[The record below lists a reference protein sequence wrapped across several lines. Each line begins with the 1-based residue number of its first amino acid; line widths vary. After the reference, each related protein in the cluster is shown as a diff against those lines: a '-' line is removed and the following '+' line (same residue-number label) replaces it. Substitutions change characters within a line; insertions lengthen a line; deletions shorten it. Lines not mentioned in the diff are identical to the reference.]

1 MAKALVILTV
11 AVLLTAAIACNDDSP
26 SNPTPTP
33 TPTGTN
39 VAGTWTGSITV
50 AGQTARM
57 TWTLSQSN
65 TTVTGPA
72 VINLATGTVLLNGSL
87 NGTMTG
93 NTLAFTISVAPGGIP
108 TQPTCVGQMTG
119 TMTATIGATSTLTGP
134 MTVSS
139 STCVVPITNATMT
152 LTRS

>member
-1 MAKALVILTV
+1 MARTLLVS
-11 AVLLTAAIACNDDSP
+11 VLLAAAVACNDNS
-26 SNPTPTP
+26 SSTTTPTP
-33 TPTGTN
+33 TVIN
-39 VAGTWTGSITV
+39 VAGTWTGAITV

-57 TWTLSQSN
+57 TWTLSQTN
-65 TTVTGPA
+65 AAVTGPA
-72 VINLATGTVLLNGSL
+72 LISLATGTVLLNGSL
-87 NGTMTG
+87 NGTVTG
-93 NTLAFTISVAPGGIP
+93 NSLAFTISVGPGGIP
-108 TQPTCVGQMTG
+108 TQPSCVGQMTG

>member
-1 MAKALVILTV
+1 MVKALIV
-11 AVLLTAAIACNDDSP
+11 AVLLAAAMGCNDNSP
-26 SNPTPTP
+26 ANPTPNPTPTV
-33 TPTGTN
+33 TN
-39 VAGTWTGSITV
+39 VAGTWTGSIAV

-65 TTVTGPA
+65 AAVTGPA
-72 VINLATGTVLLNGSL
+72 LITLATGIVLLNGSL
-87 NGTMTG
+87 NGTVTG
-93 NTLAFTISVAPGGIP
+93 NTLAFTISVGPGGIP

-119 TMTATIGATSTLTGP
+119 TMTAAIGATSTLTGP

>member
-1 MAKALVILTV
+1 MARTLLVS
-11 AVLLTAAIACNDDSP
+11 VLLAAAVACNDNS
-26 SNPTPTP
+26 SSTTTPTP
-33 TPTGTN
+33 TPTVIN
-39 VAGTWTGSITV
+39 VAGTWTGAITV

-57 TWTLSQSN
+57 TWTLSQTN
-65 TTVTGPA
+65 AAVTGPA
-72 VINLATGTVLLNGSL
+72 LISLATGTVLLNGSL
-87 NGTMTG
+87 NGTVTG
-93 NTLAFTISVAPGGIP
+93 NSLAFTISVGPGGIP

-119 TMTATIGATSTLTGP
+119 TMTAAIGATSTLTGP